1 MMKKVLLGL
10 AITILSLLLIGAIL
24 FYPLLLPY
32 VGLRT
37 LPEIPSPAAATV
49 DNQWQ
54 QVEPSLKESL
64 LATAKKLNAPG
75 ISAAI
80 GLDNQIIWS
89 QAAGYA
95 DIDEERLASI
105 STQFRVG
112 SVSKSITSV
121 GLGRMMEE
129 GLVELDQ
136 TAQFYVPYFG
146 KGKPDLTL
154 RQLASHTSGI
164 RHYRPCLC
172 FPAYESLSNRQ
183 FDSMEKS
190 VSIFGKDDLQFEPG
204 HGFQYSTYGY
214 TLLSAA
220 MEEASGKPFLDYMRQ
235 QVFTPLNMTQTMGDW
250 SKMDVPERAS
260 FYIVRNGKYR
270 RAYAVDSS
278 YKWAGGGML
287 STPTDLVKMANALL
301 NDSFLETDTKAE
313 LWEPILL
320 ANGDMNP
327 QHYALGWRIGEVS
340 ELVPEGN
347 VSIVH
352 HGGTIT
358 GSITLLILFPE
369 HNMSIA
375 MMVNRSG
382 SSGELFKPIF
392 NLAKIILPAKAA
404 IQAEK
409 EQQHAEASLSESQ

>member
-1 MMKKVLLGL
+1 MKKVLLGL
-10 AITILSLLLIGAIL
+10 AITILSLALLGAIM

-32 VGLRT
+32 VGLRS
-37 LPEIPSPAAATV
+37 LPDIPTSSTAV
-49 DNQWQ
+49 VKSQWQ
-54 QVEPSLKESL
+54 QVEPDLKESL
-64 LATAKKLNAPG
+64 IATAKKLDAPG

-80 GLDNQIIWS
+80 SLNNEVIWA
-89 QAAGYA
+89 QALGYA
-95 DIDEERLASI
+95 DIDEEKLASVQ
-105 STQFRVG
+105 TQFRVG
-112 SVSKSITSV
+112 SVSKSITSI
-121 GLGRMMEE
+121 GLAKMVED

-136 TAQFYVPYFG
+136 TVQSYVPYFG
-146 KGKPDLTL
+146 ANQPDITL

-164 RHYRPCLC
+164 RHYRPCFC

-183 FDSMEKS
+183 FDKMEES
-190 VSIFGKDDLQFEPG
+190 VAIFAKDDLQFEPG
-204 HGFQYSTYGY
+204 HGFRYSTYGY

-220 MEEASGKPFLDYMRQ
+220 MEEASGEPFLNYMENK
-235 QVFTPLNMTQTMGDW
+235 VFRPLQMTQTMGDW
-250 SKMDVPERAS
+250 SNTEIPQRAS

-270 RAYAVDSS
+270 EAYSVNSS

-301 NDSFLETDTKAE
+301 NNRFLKQGTKEE

-320 ANGDMNP
+320 ANGEMNP
-327 QHYALGWRIGEVS
+327 QHYALGWRIGELS
-340 ELVPEGN
+340 KLVPDES
-347 VSIVH
+347 VKIIH

-369 HNMSIA
+369 YDMSIA

-392 NLAKIILPAKAA
+392 DLAKIILPTKAA
-404 IQAEK
+404 MEK
-409 EQQHAEASLSESQ
+409 EMEQKHAEASTLESK

>member
-1 MMKKVLLGL
+1 MKKILLGL
-10 AITILSLLLIGAIL
+10 AITILSLALVGAIM

-32 VGLRT
+32 VGLRS
-37 LPEIPSPAAATV
+37 LPAIPTSSSAIV
-49 DNQWQ
+49 GSQWQ
-54 QVEPSLKESL
+54 SLESALRESL
-64 LATAKKLNAPG
+64 LATAEKLDAPG

-80 GLDNQIIWS
+80 SLNNEVIWA
-89 QAAGYA
+89 QALGYA
-95 DIDEERLASI
+95 DIDEEKLASVG
-105 STQFRVG
+105 TQFRVG
-112 SVSKSITSV
+112 SVSKAITSV
-121 GLGRMMEE
+121 GLGKMVED

-136 TAQFYVPYFG
+136 TVQSYVSYFDQD
-146 KGKPDLTL
+146 KADITL

-164 RHYRPCLC
+164 RHYQPCFC

-183 FDSMEKS
+183 FDSMKES
-190 VSIFGKDDLQFEPG
+190 VGIFGKDALQFEPG
-204 HGFQYSTYGY
+204 NGFRYSTYGY

-220 MEEASGKPFLDYMRQ
+220 MEEASGEPFLDYMQ
-235 QVFTPLNMTQTMGDW
+235 SKVFMPLDMTHTSGDW
-250 SKMDVPERAS
+250 ATKDVPERAS

-270 RAYAVDSS
+270 EAYSVNSS

-287 STPTDLVKMANALL
+287 STPTDLVKMAKALM
-301 NDSFLETDTKAE
+301 NDDFLQPTTKAE

-320 ANGDMNP
+320 ANGEMNP
-327 QHYALGWRIGEVS
+327 QHYALGWRIGEVA

-369 HNMSIA
+369 YNMSIA

-392 NLAKIILPAKAA
+392 ELAKVVLPAQAA
-404 IQAEK
+404 MQTEMERKNAEVSTL
-409 EQQHAEASLSESQ
+409 ESE